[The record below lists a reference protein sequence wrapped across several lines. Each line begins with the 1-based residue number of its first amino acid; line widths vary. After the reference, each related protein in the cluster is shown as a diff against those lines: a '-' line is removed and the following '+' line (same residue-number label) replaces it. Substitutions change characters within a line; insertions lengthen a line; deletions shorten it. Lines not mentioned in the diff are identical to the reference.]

1 MMPKNALLLVNPNSQ
16 KGKDSLLQVMLEF
29 YSLEVDHWWKLGG
42 NNNGSDKGNGG
53 NAGAGLARGTSA
65 NAARNARDDVNPR
78 TGDRIQSCE
87 GVEVRHRS
95 GIREVLTE
103 SRYVMRDRIG
113 RTIISRYPT
122 PADRARI
129 RSMLE

>member
-1 MMPKNALLLVNPNSQ
+1 
-16 KGKDSLLQVMLEF
+16 
-29 YSLEVDHWWKLGG
+29 
-42 NNNGSDKGNGG
+42 
-53 NAGAGLARGTSA
+53 
-65 NAARNARDDVNPR
+65 
-78 TGDRIQSCE
+78 
-87 GVEVRHRS
+87 VRHRS

-103 SRYVMRDRIG
+103 RRYVMRDRIG

>member
-1 MMPKNALLLVNPNSQ
+1 
-16 KGKDSLLQVMLEF
+16 
-29 YSLEVDHWWKLGG
+29 
-42 NNNGSDKGNGG
+42 
-53 NAGAGLARGTSA
+53 
-65 NAARNARDDVNPR
+65 VNPR
-78 TGDRIQSCE
+78 TGDTINRSGE

-103 SRYVMRDRIG
+103 RRYVMRDRIG